1 MAEKLYD
8 VKIDNITILKA
19 VDLESAKQFVEG
31 YEEEAKEYRICSIVT
46 SKGKKWILSNVKFV
60 IA

>member
-46 SKGKKWILSNVKFV
+46 SKGKK
-60 IA
+60 